1 MPTIGKHEVFRQLAS
16 LGESLVARFR
26 KCQRIATAAEGAPG
40 HGPSWSLTHGVRGKT
55 VTRVIPAT
63 PSKKRAPRSKNA
75 VACAG
80 TAELIEVSEQ
90 WCDARLRTAGARTV
104 RGACAEQFAPV
115 IEAEVERLVGPGA
128 VDELDFE
135 RLPCG
140 GACWPWRRAWWSEAS
155 TRTAPTMGFAPA
167 LSVRQRGRHPKTFET
182 VLGPLTLER
191 AYYYCEGCHKG
202 CFPRDQAL
210 GLERTSLSP
219 ATVRMTGSAAAL
231 VSFAE
236 ASGLLAELAG
246 VRVEAKQV
254 ERVAEALGREI
265 AAAER
270 EGAVEPEP
278 PSAPTMYL
286 GLDGT
291 GVPVRR
297 AESAG
302 RAGKQPEGTA
312 KTREAK
318 LVLVGPGR
326 RMQGRP
332 VRDPGSVSYSG
343 AIESAAGR
351 DTDPDASA
359 FARRVRREAERRGFP
374 DAAKR
379 VVLGDGAAWIW
390 NLSSE
395 QFPGAIQIVDLW
407 HAEEH
412 LWEVS
417 AACLRR
423 GPGRVA
429 TNSKRGAWT
438 ICCRSCA
445 REPATASRHNGAPYV
460 ERTATGCATRRSG
473 SRACAW
479 LSGVSRRAAIA
490 LKRAG
495 MHWIAGA
502 NRFIG
507 HSGPW
512 ESRSR

>member
-1 MPTIGKHEVFRQLAS
+1 M
-16 LGESLVARFR
+16 
-26 KCQRIATAAEGAPG
+26 
-40 HGPSWSLTHGVRGKT
+40 
-55 VTRVIPAT
+55 
-63 PSKKRAPRSKNA
+63 
-75 VACAG
+75 
-80 TAELIEVSEQ
+80 
-90 WCDARLRTAGARTV
+90 
-104 RGACAEQFAPV
+104 

-135 RLPCG
+135 ALETAVRRRVLALAARVVERGFNQDRSDHVGPRRPCRCG
-140 GACWPWRRAWWSEAS
+140 SEPRYA
-155 TRTAPTMGFAPA
+155 
-167 LSVRQRGRHPKTFET
+167 GRHPKTFET

-318 LVLVGPGR
+318 LVLVWTGETHNK
-326 RMQGRP
+326 QGRP

-374 DAAKR
+374 DAARR

-417 AACLRR
+417 KALHA
-423 GPGRVA
+423 GDAGRVE
-429 TNSKRGAWT
+429 AWARAR
-438 ICCRSCA
+438 CDQLEAGRLDHLLQVLRSRAGNC
-445 REPATASRHNGAPYV
+445 EPAQRCADYLERNRDRMRYAAFREQSLCVASGVV
-460 ERTATGCATRRSG
+460 EAGCKTVIG
-473 SRACAW
+473 SR
-479 LSGVSRRAAIA
+479 

-495 MHWIAGA
+495 MHWTVAGA
-502 NRFIG
+502 NAVIALRCCKL
-507 HSGPW
+507 SGRYEEFW
-512 ESRSR
+512 ESRSPNS